1 MSESVETLLEV
12 TDLSV
17 RYGST
22 VALNGVTLSVGVGE
36 IVAILGANGA
46 GKSTLASTIAGLVP
60 PVSGSIRF
68 MGKSIDKLAAYQRG
82 RRGIVSVPE
91 GRGVFRDLT
100 VMENLKLGV
109 VSQKLGHKYGRESI
123 SLDSI
128 LARYPRLSERLKQAA
143 GTLSGGEQQMLV
155 LARAMLS
162 DPKLLILDEPSLGLA
177 PYLVEET
184 FDEIKRYAD
193 LGISVLLI
201 EQNVAMSLEL
211 AQRALVLSNGNVVAS
226 GTTRELS
233 QNGALMDIYLGS
245 VDSLQSHGD

>member
-1 MSESVETLLEV
+1 MSESPTTILEV
-12 TDLSV
+12 NNLSV

-22 VALNGVTLSVGVGE
+22 IALNDATLSVDAGE

-46 GKSTLASTIAGLVP
+46 GKSTLASAISGLVP
-60 PVSGSIRF
+60 AVSGSVRF

-100 VMENLKLGV
+100 VMENLKLGL
-109 VSQKLGHKYGRESI
+109 VSQKLGRRFGREPINLESV
-123 SLDSI
+123 
-128 LARYPRLSERLKQAA
+128 LARYPRLGERLKQAA

-177 PYLVEET
+177 PYLIEET
-184 FDEIKRYAD
+184 FEEIKRYAD
-193 LGISVLLI
+193 MGISVLLI

-226 GTTRELS
+226 GTAKELS
-233 QNGALMDIYLGS
+233 ESGALKDIYLGS
-245 VDSLQSHGD
+245 VE